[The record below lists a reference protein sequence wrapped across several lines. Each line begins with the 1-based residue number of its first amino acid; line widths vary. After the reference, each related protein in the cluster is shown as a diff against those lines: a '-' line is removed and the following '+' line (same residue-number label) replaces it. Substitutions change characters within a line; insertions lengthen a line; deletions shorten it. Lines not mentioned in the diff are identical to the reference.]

1 MQSFLGQNLGKV
13 IGLLKLD
20 LGMQFSG
27 MFAEVD
33 GAELGQGPYK
43 LGGDLFRGATH
54 GKGSCHRSILG
65 SNALSLPQEG
75 SILLTSVISTP
86 YRVRGIW

>member
-20 LGMQFSG
+20 LGMHFSG
-27 MFAEVD
+27 MFAED

-43 LGGDLFRGATH
+43 LGGDLFRDATP
-54 GKGSCHRSILG
+54 R
-65 SNALSLPQEG
+65 Q
-75 SILLTSVISTP
+75 
-86 YRVRGIW
+86 R

>member
-43 LGGDLFRGATH
+43 LGGDLFTG
-54 GKGSCHRSILG
+54 
-65 SNALSLPQEG
+65 
-75 SILLTSVISTP
+75 STP
-86 YRVRGIW
+86 ATKVVATVLSPVATPS

>member
-33 GAELGQGPYK
+33 GAELDQDPISWVGTFSRALP
-43 LGGDLFRGATH
+43 R
-54 GKGSCHRSILG
+54 GKGSCHRSIPG
-65 SNALSLPQEG
+65 SN
-75 SILLTSVISTP
+75 T
-86 YRVRGIW
+86 

>member
-43 LGGDLFRGATH
+43 LGEDLFTD
-54 GKGSCHRSILG
+54 
-65 SNALSLPQEG
+65 
-75 SILLTSVISTP
+75 STP
-86 YRVRGIW
+86 RQR

>member
-1 MQSFLGQNLGKV
+1 MQSFLGQNLGV

-43 LGGDLFRGATH
+43 LGRDLFTGATP
-54 GKGSCHRSILG
+54 R
-65 SNALSLPQEG
+65 Q
-75 SILLTSVISTP
+75 
-86 YRVRGIW
+86 R

>member
-1 MQSFLGQNLGKV
+1 MKSFLGQNLGKV

-33 GAELGQGPYK
+33 GAELDQEPYK
-43 LGGDLFRGATH
+43 LGRDLFTYATP
-54 GKGSCHRSILG
+54 R
-65 SNALSLPQEG
+65 Q
-75 SILLTSVISTP
+75 
-86 YRVRGIW
+86 R

>member
-43 LGGDLFRGATH
+43 LGRGPFHGLYPGD
-54 GKGSCHRSILG
+54 KGSCHRSIPG
-65 SNALSLPQEG
+65 SN
-75 SILLTSVISTP
+75 T
-86 YRVRGIW
+86 

>member
-33 GAELGQGPYK
+33 GAELGQGPSK
-43 LGGDLFRGATH
+43 LGGDLFRGATP
-54 GKGSCHRSILG
+54 R
-65 SNALSLPQEG
+65 Q
-75 SILLTSVISTP
+75 
-86 YRVRGIW
+86 R